1 MATIKLQPSGAVVLK
16 DGKVACTCC
25 AQPGCCPYPAQA
37 LFDGL
42 YTVDDLPDQV
52 IYSDGSRPDTILQK
66 TLNPALV
73 LGVGY
78 IWPQDGSD
86 DAGLFFIVVNDGADP
101 IVWQFGDD
109 GGEGGNECLI
119 TSDLTKD
126 QFANSYTVAPNI
138 GDSASPTIVTRI
150 SLCVWRG
157 TDACGNFVYLS
168 YGLNP
173 DGGQDI
179 MWNVFFRFYTPTCLI
194 DGQVDGQKNDDEF
207 ENTPVG
213 TYSGTF
219 EDAAF
224 VS

>member
-1 MATIKLQPSGAVVLK
+1 MATIKLQPSGAVVIK
-16 DGKVACTCC
+16 DGKVAC
-25 AQPGCCPYPAQA
+25 GCCEVECCMYPATA
-37 LFDGL
+37 FDGF
-42 YTVDDLPDQV
+42 YTANDLPDAVTVDGVNLNRSGTSYGNTTNGV
-52 IYSDGSRPDTILQK
+52 IL
-66 TLNPALV
+66 
-73 LGVGY
+73 
-78 IWPQDGSD
+78 
-86 DAGLFFIVVNDGADP
+86 
-101 IVWQFGDD
+101 
-109 GGEGGNECLI
+109 EGNFWAKYTNSVRSQRNCLI
-119 TSDLTKD
+119 QGGVYD

-179 MWNVFFRFYTPTCLI
+179 MWNVFFRFYIPICVV
-194 DGQVDGQKNDDEF
+194 DGQVDGQKNDGEF

-213 TYSGTF
+213 TYSGTL
-219 EDAAF
+219 ENSAF